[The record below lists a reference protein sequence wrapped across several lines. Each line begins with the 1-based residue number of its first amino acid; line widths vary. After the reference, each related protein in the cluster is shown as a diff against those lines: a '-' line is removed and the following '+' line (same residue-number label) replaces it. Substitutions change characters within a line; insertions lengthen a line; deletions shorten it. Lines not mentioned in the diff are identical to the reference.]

1 MTFAHY
7 HEGFCN
13 IEIMERRRFIRT
25 ALLGGSA
32 LGMGLSPLDLLADS
46 AVTQLTVL
54 HTNDMHSRI
63 EPFPTNAK
71 RNPGMG
77 GMARR
82 AALIQKI
89 REEGNQVLLLD
100 AGDIFQG
107 TPYFNFFGGEL
118 EFKLMSQMKYDL
130 ATMGNHDFDLGLSG
144 FIKQLPNASF
154 DFVNANYTFEEQV
167 LKSSIKPYR
176 IIQKGPLK
184 VGVFGLGIELDGLV
198 PKNLYGKTKYADPI
212 GTAKEIVQELKKKKC
227 HLIICLSHLGN
238 KYDTNQVS
246 DEVLAKSI
254 DGIDLI
260 IGGHTH
266 TFLPKPM
273 EYQSPEGAK
282 VLVNQVGWA
291 GVNLGRIDFFFSKQ
305 MEVKDAHG
313 QALGI
318 YQK

>member
-1 MTFAHY
+1 
-7 HEGFCN
+7 
-13 IEIMERRRFIRT
+13 MERRKFIRT
-25 ALLGGSA
+25 ALLGGVA
-32 LGMGLSPLDLLADS
+32 LGAGMGPLQALANDE
-46 AVTQLTVL
+46 VIQLTIL

-63 EPFPTNAK
+63 EPFPETAK

-82 AALIQKI
+82 ASLIQKI
-89 REEGNQVLLLD
+89 RNEGNHVLLLD

-118 EFKLMSQMKYDL
+118 EFKLMSHMGYDTVTL
-130 ATMGNHDFDLGLSG
+130 GNHDFDSGLEG
-144 FIKQLPNASF
+144 LIKQLPHASF
-154 DFVNANYTFEEQV
+154 NFVNANYTFEESI
-167 LKSSIKPYR
+167 LKSRIKPYQ

-198 PKNLYGKTKYADPI
+198 PKNLYKNTKYADPI
-212 GTAKEIVQELKKKKC
+212 ATAKEMVTELQRKKC
-227 HLIICLSHLGN
+227 DLIVCLSHLGD
-238 KYDTNQVS
+238 KYKEEKVS
-246 DEVLAKSI
+246 DEILGKSV

-266 TFLPKPM
+266 TFHPKPI
-273 EYQSPEGAK
+273 EYRTPQGSK

-291 GVNLGRIDFFFSKQ
+291 GINLGRIDFFFSKQ
-305 MEVKDAHG
+305 LKRTGVEG
-313 QALGI
+313 RALGI